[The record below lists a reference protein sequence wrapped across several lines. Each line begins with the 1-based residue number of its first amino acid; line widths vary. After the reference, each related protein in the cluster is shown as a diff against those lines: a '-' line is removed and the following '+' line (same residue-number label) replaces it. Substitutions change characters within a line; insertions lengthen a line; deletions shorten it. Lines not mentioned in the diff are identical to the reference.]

1 MEYFIHIIFKCIP
14 KFLANLHKYRSH
26 GNSRLV
32 CKMKWNAGVTAIR
45 LFIFIS
51 WPSGSQVVEVAK
63 KIFILIFRE
72 RGIQS
77 RARIECVLLSR
88 RILKKIIPRIF
99 LKYFRTKKGIKTSKI
114 LKVVAASVFR
124 ISQDY

>member
-51 WPSGSQVVEVAK
+51 WPSSSREVEVAK

-72 RGIQS
+72 ES
-77 RARIECVLLSR
+77 RARNECVLLSR
-88 RILKKIIPRIF
+88 QILKKFIPRIF
-99 LKYFRTKKGIKTSKI
+99 FMKCFRIKKGKTN
-114 LKVVAASVFR
+114 
-124 ISQDY
+124 Q

>member
-51 WPSGSQVVEVAK
+51 WPSSSQVVEVAK

-88 RILKKIIPRIF
+88 RIHKKFIPGIFF
-99 LKYFRTKKGIKTSKI
+99 LKYFRIKKGKTSNI

-124 ISQDY
+124 ISQDC